1 MSPLVCMC
9 STMNRIDPQHLAWC
23 LENLLDGNVVNRI
36 QVPERDK
43 ALARTALQRM
53 LDVS

>member
-1 MSPLVCMC
+1 
-9 STMNRIDPQHLAWC
+9 MNRIDPQHLAWC
-23 LENLLDGNVVNRI
+23 LERLVEGEVANRI

-43 ALARTALQRM
+43 ELARMALQRM